1 MSQQS
6 VCRQCQRVT
15 PYPQRSPHIIPGKGA
30 PPGGGRGWLCMR
42 PLPPTCCPE
51 FVMPPLPCWAGC
63 SGGVSPIFLV
73 FCRFSAARPTTVLG
87 EEATPPKGYHCILT
101 SPTSFQGLLLPQ
113 RSLRN
118 SSLVQGH
125 FPHTLFP
132 SQPPSPLTLMAL
144 GAREWDPSPP
154 PPPSQFSFGG
164 LDSSL
169 HPGPSGGRQVAQ
181 RVPKGSTRGRTQ
193 MEGRKEGGNF

>member
-1 MSQQS
+1 
-6 VCRQCQRVT
+6 
-15 PYPQRSPHIIPGKGA
+15 
-30 PPGGGRGWLCMR
+30 MR

-144 GAREWDPSPP
+144 GAREWDPPP
-154 PPPSQFSFGG
+154 PPAPFSVQLWGSGFLSPSRALRGQTGG
-164 LDSSL
+164 SESAQRE
-169 HPGPSGGRQVAQ
+169 HPGKDPNGRE
-181 RVPKGSTRGRTQ
+181 
-193 MEGRKEGGNF
+193 EGRWKLLTKRPAVAVVWSVLEVCWWPA

>member
-1 MSQQS
+1 
-6 VCRQCQRVT
+6 
-15 PYPQRSPHIIPGKGA
+15 
-30 PPGGGRGWLCMR
+30 MR

-144 GAREWDPSPP
+144 GAREWDPPP
-154 PPPSQFSFGG
+154 PPRP
-164 LDSSL
+164 LLSSAL
-169 HPGPSGGRQVAQ
+169 GVWIPLSIPGPQGADRWLRECPKGAPGEGPKWKGGRKVETSDKEASRGCGMVGSRSLLVACLAWL
-181 RVPKGSTRGRTQ
+181 GAH
-193 MEGRKEGGNF
+193 